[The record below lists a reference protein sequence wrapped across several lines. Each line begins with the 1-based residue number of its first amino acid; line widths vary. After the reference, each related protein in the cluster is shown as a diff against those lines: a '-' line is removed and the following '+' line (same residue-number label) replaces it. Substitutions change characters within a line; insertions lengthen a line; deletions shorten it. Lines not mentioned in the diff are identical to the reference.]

1 MNNACQ
7 PSDEWVDFH
16 TLKRCEDY
24 TFKMQR
30 RLDKAVRDND
40 IDRIRHITYL
50 LSRRSFAVKIL
61 SIERVTRNNKG
72 KHTAGVDGIKTPKD
86 KQLADMFRRRLL
98 QKIDIKK
105 RPSPIRRT
113 YIPKPN
119 GKKRPLGIPT
129 IMDRVNQDILRMTIE
144 PIAEYHFLGCS
155 YGFRPK
161 RCCQDAIEHIFRKTA
176 SRNCCQWVIEGDI
189 KGCFDNI
196 NHETILKKMESWK
209 MPKMLRMIVWR
220 MLKAGIISDTGYTNS
235 VSGTPQGGIL
245 SPMLA
250 NIALTI
256 LDEWGESQKGANPI
270 VRYADDFVV
279 TCKTYDEAQQKREE
293 IANLLKEAIDLELSV
308 EKTSITNIHDGFD
321 FLGFHIRKYRHKSPY
336 SKYHTVGQLLIMPQ
350 KEKVIQ
356 FLKECG
362 KLIRGHRGKNL
373 HQLLLT
379 LNPKLRGF
387 TNYYRFVVS
396 KRINQRIS
404 DEMWQRIYRWL
415 RKQHTG
421 KSAGWVMKR
430 YLVQYKPS
438 KMAKT
443 FMMNGLRLYLPQ
455 FLPIVRY
462 KKVKS
467 EIRVY
472 DNEAKVYWEK
482 RAYTNALNSIYS
494 IQVERLFLRQKGI
507 CPLCKRTVTQE
518 QIRDGEI
525 HTHHSNPRSKSDDHR
540 LTNLRLLHNDCHG
553 QLHKVLSLDMM
564 TKLAGEY
571 VDYCNKDY
579 LYQMVV

>member
-1 MNNACQ
+1 
-7 PSDEWVDFH
+7 
-16 TLKRCEDY
+16 
-24 TFKMQR
+24 
-30 RLDKAVRDND
+30 
-40 IDRIRHITYL
+40 
-50 LSRRSFAVKIL
+50 
-61 SIERVTRNNKG
+61 
-72 KHTAGVDGIKTPKD
+72 
-86 KQLADMFRRRLL
+86 
-98 QKIDIKK
+98 
-105 RPSPIRRT
+105 
-113 YIPKPN
+113 
-119 GKKRPLGIPT
+119 
-129 IMDRVNQDILRMTIE
+129 
-144 PIAEYHFLGCS
+144 
-155 YGFRPK
+155 
-161 RCCQDAIEHIFRKTA
+161 
-176 SRNCCQWVIEGDI
+176 
-189 KGCFDNI
+189 
-196 NHETILKKMESWK
+196 
-209 MPKMLRMIVWR
+209 MIVWR

-321 FLGFHIRKYRHKSPY
+321 FLGFHIRKYRHKSPH
-336 SKYHTVGQLLIMPQ
+336 SKYHTVGQLLITPQ

-362 KLIRGHRGKNL
+362 KLIRDHRGKNL

-455 FLPIVRY
+455 FLPIARY

-494 IQVERLFLRQKGI
+494 IQVEKLFLRQKGI
-507 CPLCKRTVTQE
+507 CPICKRAVTQE

-525 HTHHSNPRSKSDDHR
+525 HTHHLNPRSKSDDHR
-540 LTNLRLLHNDCHG
+540 LTNLRLLHDDCHVR
-553 QLHKVLSLDMM
+553 LHKVLSLDKM
-564 TKLAGEY
+564 TKLAKEY
-571 VDYCNKDY
+571 IDYCNKDY
-579 LYQMVV
+579 IYQMVV